1 MEKKVMIAALFLA
14 MFVLSSNI
22 KLVESGPEDCIDACY
37 TGCVF
42 PNDGKALRECEN
54 KCDIRCGKGG
64 KAAENQD

>member
-22 KLVESGPEDCIDACY
+22 KLVESGPEDCIDSCY

-42 PNDGKALRECEN
+42 PNDVLWSNCYR
-54 KCDIRCGKGG
+54 
-64 KAAENQD
+64 QSFVTL